1 MDIRLHEKKM
11 LSLVKEAH
19 HKHSKT
25 IVTLLEWHEKDSY
38 DEIHRMEQRRKLKN
52 DKNPNEGENA
62 EEGEEPNC
70 EEKKT
75 PQVVVV

>member
-1 MDIRLHEKKM
+1 
-11 LSLVKEAH
+11 
-19 HKHSKT
+19 
-25 IVTLLEWHEKDSY
+25 
-38 DEIHRMEQRRKLKN
+38 MEQRRKLKN